1 MSSTTVAAIS
11 GKITARI
18 ASIHIDPAC
27 NTFLNDCFRQF
38 GITVVPA
45 EGDPIL
51 LLNRQKFEA
60 CVLRLY
66 DPEADKIL
74 KAARNSPSNRRLV
87 VYGIARNTQEA
98 LRYSNYGIN
107 AVLDEPLDRQS
118 VLKVVRAT
126 HLLVIHELR
135 RYVRIPVASQ
145 VEFDVN
151 GTPRNR
157 NDSGGQFRRHFHPL
171 SSRRCPS
178 LMLFGSP
185 CHLPGVEK
193 LNVRAFVCWYR
204 ESDKVYGMR
213 FDPTDER
220 RLQGPRLDRPIS
232 GNRVTLEHTQR
243 ITSEAG
249 LCFHANH

>member
-27 NTFLNDCFRQF
+27 NSFLNDCFRQF

-45 EGDPIL
+45 DDDPVMI
-51 LLNRQKFEA
+51 LNRQKFEA

-66 DPEADKIL
+66 DPDADRIL

-87 VYGIARNTQEA
+87 IYGIARNTQEA
-98 LRYSNYGIN
+98 LRYSSYGIN

-145 VEFDVN
+145 VEIDTGN
-151 GTPRNR
+151 HTPFAVTAVEVS
-157 NDSGGQFRRHFHPL
+157 SGGMSVRSSSPL
-171 SSRRCPS
+171 PKTEVVR
-178 LMLFGSP
+178 LNLA
-185 CHLPGVEK
+185 LPGLEK
-193 LNVRAFVCWYR
+193 LSVRAFVCWYR
-204 ESDKVYGMR
+204 DSDKIYGLR

-220 RLQGPRLDRPIS
+220 RL
-232 GNRVTLEHTQR
+232 RVRGWIDQYLE
-243 ITSEAG
+243 IV
-249 LCFHANH
+249 

>member
-66 DPEADKIL
+66 DPEADRIL

-98 LRYSNYGIN
+98 LRYSSYGIN

-135 RYVRIPVASQ
+135 RYVRIPVTSQ
-145 VEFDVN
+145 AEFDVN
-151 GTPRNR
+151 GQPIIGTTVEVS
-157 NDSGGQFRRHFHPL
+157 SGGISIRCLAPL
-171 SSRRCPS
+171 PKAEAIRLTLS
-178 LMLFGSP
+178 
-185 CHLPGVEK
+185 LPGIEK
-193 LNVRAFVCWYR
+193 LYVRGFVCWYR

-213 FDPTDER
+213 FDATDER
-220 RLQGPRLDRPIS
+220 RL
-232 GNRVTLEHTQR
+232 RVRAWIDQYLE
-243 ITSEAG
+243 IV
-249 LCFHANH
+249 

>member
-27 NTFLNDCFRQF
+27 NSFLNDCFKQF
-38 GITVVPA
+38 GIMVVPA
-45 EGDPIL
+45 DDDPVM

-66 DPEADKIL
+66 DPDADRIL

-87 VYGIARNTQEA
+87 IYGIARNTQEA
-98 LRYSNYGIN
+98 LRYSAYGIN

-135 RYVRIPVASQ
+135 RYVRIPVVSQ
-145 VEFDVN
+145 VEVEVE
-151 GTPRNR
+151 NR
-157 NDSGGQFRRHFHPL
+157 ILTVTAVEVSSGGMSVRSL
-171 SSRRCPS
+171 SALPKGEAIR
-178 LMLFGSP
+178 LNLA
-185 CHLPGVEK
+185 LPGLEK
-193 LNVRAFVCWYR
+193 LSVRAFVCWYR
-204 ESDKVYGMR
+204 DSDKIYGLR
-213 FDPTDER
+213 FDPTDDR
-220 RLQGPRLDRPIS
+220 RL
-232 GNRVTLEHTQR
+232 RVRGWIDQYLE
-243 ITSEAG
+243 IV
-249 LCFHANH
+249 

>member
-27 NTFLNDCFRQF
+27 NSFLNDCFKQF
-38 GITVVPA
+38 GILVVPA
-45 EGDPIL
+45 DDDPVT

-66 DPEADKIL
+66 DPDADRIL
-74 KAARNSPSNRRLV
+74 KAVRNSASNRRLV

-98 LRYSNYGIN
+98 LRYSAYGIN

-135 RYVRIPVASQ
+135 RYVRIPVVSQ
-145 VEFDVN
+145 VEVEVA
-151 GTPRNR
+151 NR
-157 NDSGGQFRRHFHPL
+157 TLTVTAVEVSSGGMSVRNATPL
-171 SSRRCPS
+171 PTGEAIR
-178 LMLFGSP
+178 LNLA
-185 CHLPGVEK
+185 LPGLEK
-193 LNVRAFVCWYR
+193 LSVRAFVCWYR
-204 ESDKVYGMR
+204 YSDKIYGLR

-220 RLQGPRLDRPIS
+220 RL
-232 GNRVTLEHTQR
+232 RVRGWIDQYLE
-243 ITSEAG
+243 IV
-249 LCFHANH
+249 

>member
-11 GKITARI
+11 SKITARV

-38 GITVVPA
+38 GITVVA
-45 EGDPIL
+45 ADNDPIL

-66 DPEADKIL
+66 DPEADRIL

-87 VYGIARNTQEA
+87 IYGIARNTQEA
-98 LRYSNYGIN
+98 LRYSTYGIN

-135 RYVRIPVASQ
+135 RYVRIPVALP
-145 VEFDVN
+145 VEIDV
-151 GTPRNR
+151 GGQAPVVATTVEVS
-157 NDSGGQFRRHFHPL
+157 SGGI
-171 SSRRCPS
+171 SIRCLAQLPKS
-178 LMLFGSP
+178 DLIRLMLN
-185 CHLPGVEK
+185 LPGMEK
-193 LNVRAFVCWYR
+193 LTVRASACWYR
-204 ESDKVYGMR
+204 ESDKVYGIR
-213 FDPTDER
+213 FDASDER
-220 RLQGPRLDRPIS
+220 RLKVRAWIDQY
-232 GNRVTLEHTQR
+232 LE
-243 ITSEAG
+243 IV
-249 LCFHANH
+249 

>member
-1 MSSTTVAAIS
+1 MSTTTVAAIS

-38 GITVVPA
+38 GITVVA
-45 EGDPIL
+45 ADNDPIL

-66 DPEADKIL
+66 DPEADRIL

-87 VYGIARNTQEA
+87 IYGIARNTQEA
-98 LRYSNYGIN
+98 LRYSTYGIN

-135 RYVRIPVASQ
+135 RYVRIPVALPVEIDVGGQ
-145 VEFDVN
+145 VPVVATTVEVS
-151 GTPRNR
+151 
-157 NDSGGQFRRHFHPL
+157 SGGI
-171 SSRRCPS
+171 SIRCLGQLPKS
-178 LMLFGSP
+178 DPIRLMLN
-185 CHLPGVEK
+185 LPGMEK
-193 LNVRAFVCWYR
+193 LTVRASVCWYR
-204 ESDKVYGMR
+204 ESDKVYGIR
-213 FDPTDER
+213 FDASDER
-220 RLQGPRLDRPIS
+220 RLKVRAWIDQY
-232 GNRVTLEHTQR
+232 LE
-243 ITSEAG
+243 IV
-249 LCFHANH
+249 

>member
-74 KAARNSPSNRRLV
+74 KAARNSASNRRMV
-87 VYGIARNTQEA
+87 IYGIARNTQEA
-98 LRYSNYGIN
+98 LRYSGYGIN

-118 VLKVVRAT
+118 VLKIVRAT

-135 RYVRIPVASQ
+135 RYVRIPVVSQ
-145 VEFDVN
+145 AEIDTGNRVNTSVTTVEVS
-151 GTPRNR
+151 
-157 NDSGGQFRRHFHPL
+157 SGGLSVRSNAPL
-171 SSRRCPS
+171 SKSDPIRLLLS
-178 LMLFGSP
+178 
-185 CHLPGVEK
+185 LPGLEK
-193 LNVRAFVCWYR
+193 LNVRAFV
-204 ESDKVYGMR
+204 
-213 FDPTDER
+213 
-220 RLQGPRLDRPIS
+220 
-232 GNRVTLEHTQR
+232 
-243 ITSEAG
+243 
-249 LCFHANH
+249 

>member
-27 NTFLNDCFRQF
+27 NSFLNDCFRQF

-45 EGDPIL
+45 DDDPVMI
-51 LLNRQKFEA
+51 LNRQKFEA

-66 DPEADKIL
+66 DPDADRIL

-87 VYGIARNTQEA
+87 IYGIARNTQEA
-98 LRYSNYGIN
+98 LRYSSYGIN

-145 VEFDVN
+145 VEIDTGN
-151 GTPRNR
+151 RTPFAVTAVEVS
-157 NDSGGQFRRHFHPL
+157 SGGMSVRSSSPL
-171 SSRRCPS
+171 PKTEVVR
-178 LMLFGSP
+178 LNLA
-185 CHLPGVEK
+185 LPGLEK
-193 LNVRAFVCWYR
+193 LSVRAFVCWYR
-204 ESDKVYGMR
+204 DSDKIYGLR

-220 RLQGPRLDRPIS
+220 RL
-232 GNRVTLEHTQR
+232 RVRGWIDQYLE
-243 ITSEAG
+243 IV
-249 LCFHANH
+249 

>member
-45 EGDPIL
+45 DADPIL

-98 LRYSNYGIN
+98 LRYSSYGIN

-145 VEFDVN
+145 AEFDVN
-151 GTPRNR
+151 GRPIIGTTVEVS
-157 NDSGGQFRRHFHPL
+157 SGGISIRCLAPL
-171 SSRRCPS
+171 PKSDPIR
-178 LMLFGSP
+178 LTLT
-185 CHLPGVEK
+185 LPGIEK

-204 ESDKVYGMR
+204 ESDRVYGMR
-213 FDPTDER
+213 FDSTDER
-220 RLQGPRLDRPIS
+220 RL
-232 GNRVTLEHTQR
+232 RVRGWIDQYLE
-243 ITSEAG
+243 IV
-249 LCFHANH
+249 

>member
-98 LRYSNYGIN
+98 LKYSTYGIN

-151 GTPRNR
+151 GRPVIGTTVEVS
-157 NDSGGQFRRHFHPL
+157 SGGISIRCLAPL
-171 SSRRCPS
+171 PKSDAMRLTLS
-178 LMLFGSP
+178 
-185 CHLPGVEK
+185 LPGVEK
-193 LNVRAFVCWYR
+193 LYVRAFVCWYR

-213 FDPTDER
+213 FDATDER
-220 RLQGPRLDRPIS
+220 RLKVRAWIDQY
-232 GNRVTLEHTQR
+232 LE
-243 ITSEAG
+243 IV
-249 LCFHANH
+249 

>member
-27 NTFLNDCFRQF
+27 STFLNDCFRQF

-45 EGDPIL
+45 DADPIL

-66 DPEADKIL
+66 DPEADRIL

-87 VYGIARNTQEA
+87 IYGIARNTQEA
-98 LRYSNYGIN
+98 LRYSSYGIN

-151 GTPRNR
+151 GRPIVGTTVEVS
-157 NDSGGQFRRHFHPL
+157 SGGISIRCLAPL
-171 SSRRCPS
+171 PKSDAIRLTLS
-178 LMLFGSP
+178 
-185 CHLPGVEK
+185 LPGIEK
-193 LNVRAFVCWYR
+193 LYVRAFVCWYR

-213 FDPTDER
+213 FDGTDES
-220 RLQGPRLDRPIS
+220 RLKVRGWIDQY
-232 GNRVTLEHTQR
+232 LE
-243 ITSEAG
+243 IV
-249 LCFHANH
+249 

>member
-38 GITVVPA
+38 GISVVPA
-45 EGDPIL
+45 DDDPVML
-51 LLNRQKFEA
+51 LHRQKFEA

-66 DPEADKIL
+66 DPEADRIL

-87 VYGIARNTQEA
+87 IYGIARNTPEA
-98 LRYSNYGIN
+98 LRYSTYGIN

-135 RYVRIPVASQ
+135 RYVRIPVDSQ
-145 VEFDVN
+145 TEIDTGNRTPIMATAVEVS
-151 GTPRNR
+151 
-157 NDSGGQFRRHFHPL
+157 SGGMSVRCLTPL
-171 SSRRCPS
+171 PKSDVVRLILS
-178 LMLFGSP
+178 
-185 CHLPGVEK
+185 LPGLEK
-193 LNVRAFVCWYR
+193 LNVRAYVCWYR
-204 ESDKVYGMR
+204 DTDKIYGLR
-213 FDPTDER
+213 FDSSDER
-220 RLQGPRLDRPIS
+220 RL
-232 GNRVTLEHTQR
+232 RVRGWIDQYLE
-243 ITSEAG
+243 IV
-249 LCFHANH
+249 

>member
-18 ASIHIDPAC
+18 ASIHIDAGC
-27 NTFLNDCFRQF
+27 NAFLNDCFKQF
-38 GITVVPA
+38 GIAVVPA
-45 EGDPIL
+45 EGDPAV

-66 DPEADKIL
+66 DPDADRIL

-98 LRYSNYGIN
+98 LRYSSYGIN

-135 RYVRIPVASQ
+135 RYVRIPMQSQ
-145 VEFDVN
+145 AEIETSNHIPANATTVEIS
-151 GTPRNR
+151 
-157 NDSGGQFRRHFHPL
+157 SGGVSIRCSTQLAKSDAIRLNL
-171 SSRRCPS
+171 S
-178 LMLFGSP
+178 
-185 CHLPGVEK
+185 LPGLGKVS
-193 LNVRAFVCWYR
+193 VRAIVCWYR
-204 ESDKVYGMR
+204 ETDKVYGLR
-213 FDPTDER
+213 FDASDER
-220 RLQGPRLDRPIS
+220 RLKVRGWIDQY
-232 GNRVTLEHTQR
+232 LE
-243 ITSEAG
+243 IV
-249 LCFHANH
+249 

>member
-38 GITVVPA
+38 GIMVVPA
-45 EGDPIL
+45 DTDPIM

-66 DPEADKIL
+66 DPEADRIL

-87 VYGIARNTQEA
+87 IYGIARNTQEA
-98 LRYSNYGIN
+98 LRYSSYGIN

-145 VEFDVN
+145 VEFEVN
-151 GTPRNR
+151 GRSVVGTTVEVS
-157 NDSGGQFRRHFHPL
+157 SGGISIRCLAPL
-171 SSRRCPS
+171 PKSDPIR
-178 LMLFGSP
+178 LTLA
-185 CHLPGVEK
+185 LPGVEK

-204 ESDKVYGMR
+204 DSDKVYGMR
-213 FDPTDER
+213 FDGTDER
-220 RLQGPRLDRPIS
+220 RLKVRGWIDQY
-232 GNRVTLEHTQR
+232 LE
-243 ITSEAG
+243 IV
-249 LCFHANH
+249 

>member
-38 GITVVPA
+38 GIMVVPA
-45 EGDPIL
+45 DSDPIL

-66 DPEADKIL
+66 DPEADRIL

-87 VYGIARNTQEA
+87 IYGIARNTQEA
-98 LRYSNYGIN
+98 LRYASYGIN

-135 RYVRIPVASQ
+135 RYVRIPVGSQ
-145 VEFDVN
+145 VELDVN
-151 GTPRNR
+151 GRTLVGTTVEVS
-157 NDSGGQFRRHFHPL
+157 SGGISIRCLAPL
-171 SSRRCPS
+171 PKPDALR
-178 LMLFGSP
+178 LTLT
-185 CHLPGVEK
+185 LPGIEK

-213 FDPTDER
+213 FDGTDER
-220 RLQGPRLDRPIS
+220 RL
-232 GNRVTLEHTQR
+232 RVRGWIDQYLE
-243 ITSEAG
+243 IV
-249 LCFHANH
+249 

>member
-11 GKITARI
+11 GKITARV

-38 GITVVPA
+38 GITVVPV

-51 LLNRQKFEA
+51 LLNHHKFEA

-98 LRYSNYGIN
+98 LRYSAYGIN

-135 RYVRIPVASQ
+135 RYVRIPLSSQ
-145 VEFDVN
+145 AEFDVN
-151 GTPRNR
+151 GQPVIGTTVEIS
-157 NDSGGQFRRHFHPL
+157 SGGISIRCLAPL
-171 SSRRCPS
+171 PKSDAIR
-178 LMLFGSP
+178 LTLT
-185 CHLPGVEK
+185 LPGVEK

-204 ESDKVYGMR
+204 ESDKIYGMR
-213 FDPTDER
+213 FDATDER
-220 RLQGPRLDRPIS
+220 RLKVRGWIDQY
-232 GNRVTLEHTQR
+232 LE
-243 ITSEAG
+243 IV
-249 LCFHANH
+249 

>member
-18 ASIHIDPAC
+18 ASVHIDPAC

-38 GITVVPA
+38 GIMVVPA
-45 EGDPIL
+45 DDDPVV

-66 DPEADKIL
+66 DPDADRIL

-87 VYGIARNTQEA
+87 IYGIARNTQEA
-98 LRYSNYGIN
+98 LRYSSYGIN

-145 VEFDVN
+145 VEFEVN
-151 GTPRNR
+151 GRPIIGTTVEVS
-157 NDSGGQFRRHFHPL
+157 SGGISIRCLAPL
-171 SSRRCPS
+171 PKSDALR
-178 LMLFGSP
+178 LTLT
-185 CHLPGVEK
+185 LPGIEK

-213 FDPTDER
+213 FDSTDER
-220 RLQGPRLDRPIS
+220 RL
-232 GNRVTLEHTQR
+232 RVRGWIDQYLE
-243 ITSEAG
+243 IV
-249 LCFHANH
+249 

>member
-11 GKITARI
+11 GKITARV

-38 GITVVPA
+38 GITVVPV

-51 LLNRQKFEA
+51 LLNHHKFEA

-98 LRYSNYGIN
+98 LRYSAYGIN

-135 RYVRIPVASQ
+135 RYVRIPLSSQ
-145 VEFDVN
+145 AEFDVN
-151 GTPRNR
+151 GRPVIGTTVEIS
-157 NDSGGQFRRHFHPL
+157 SGGISIRCLAPL
-171 SSRRCPS
+171 PKSDAIR
-178 LMLFGSP
+178 LTLT
-185 CHLPGVEK
+185 LPGVEK

-204 ESDKVYGMR
+204 ESDKIYGMR
-213 FDPTDER
+213 FDATDER
-220 RLQGPRLDRPIS
+220 RLKVRGWIDQY
-232 GNRVTLEHTQR
+232 LE
-243 ITSEAG
+243 IV
-249 LCFHANH
+249 

>member
-27 NTFLNDCFRQF
+27 NSFLNDCFRQF
-38 GITVVPA
+38 GIMVVPA
-45 EGDPIL
+45 DDDPVM

-66 DPEADKIL
+66 DPEADRIL

-87 VYGIARNTQEA
+87 IYGIARNTQEA
-98 LRYSNYGIN
+98 LRYSAYGIN

-135 RYVRIPVASQ
+135 RYVRIPVTSQ
-145 VEFDVN
+145 MEVET
-151 GTPRNR
+151 GNR
-157 NDSGGQFRRHFHPL
+157 TFTVTAVEVSSGGMSVRNATPL
-171 SSRRCPS
+171 PKGEVIR
-178 LMLFGSP
+178 LNLT
-185 CHLPGVEK
+185 LPGLER
-193 LNVRAFVCWYR
+193 LSVRAFVCWYR
-204 ESDKVYGMR
+204 DSDKVYGLR

-220 RLQGPRLDRPIS
+220 RLRIRGWIDQY
-232 GNRVTLEHTQR
+232 LE
-243 ITSEAG
+243 IV
-249 LCFHANH
+249 

>member
-27 NTFLNDCFRQF
+27 NVFLNDCFRQF

-66 DPEADKIL
+66 DPEADRIL

-145 VEFDVN
+145 TEFDVN
-151 GTPRNR
+151 GRPVIGTTVEVS
-157 NDSGGQFRRHFHPL
+157 SGGISIRCLAPL
-171 SSRRCPS
+171 PKSDPIRLTLS
-178 LMLFGSP
+178 
-185 CHLPGVEK
+185 LPGIEK

-220 RLQGPRLDRPIS
+220 RL
-232 GNRVTLEHTQR
+232 RVRGWIDQYLE
-243 ITSEAG
+243 IV
-249 LCFHANH
+249 